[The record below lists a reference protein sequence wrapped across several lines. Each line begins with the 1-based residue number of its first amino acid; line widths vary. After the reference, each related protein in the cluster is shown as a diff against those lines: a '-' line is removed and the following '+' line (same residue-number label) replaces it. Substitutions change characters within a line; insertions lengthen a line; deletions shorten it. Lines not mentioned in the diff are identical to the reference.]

1 MDRPA
6 SSALLPPTLRVICA
20 QSQSHWPSL
29 WGPGIS
35 CVWDTANT
43 LLGNV
48 GTSRR
53 LVPADA
59 EPSPVGDQF
68 QCAIIAKH
76 LFEHNVEYQCRSMA
90 AASDATTAA
99 MAARCVHS
107 TTVWLGNVLSPVAEF
122 ELTLPNMRTFVDLT
136 YMHCAGVR
144 QVLNCPGLSLNGS
157 FFETAAD
164 VSVLQP
170 IRCFLSYAV
179 NVAMTELQRTDEQTT
194 TTSAPLQQTLVTDPT
209 LATAQAVRLAFGSH
223 RPADVEDV
231 MRLMDGSYDWW
242 FLCVLLFIVAGAV
255 GNVLVCLA
263 VVLDRRLHNMT
274 NYFLFSLAIADLL
287 VSLVVMP
294 LGAIPSFIGET
305 SEVDT
310 YVI

>member
-1 MDRPA
+1 MDRTA
-6 SSALLPPTLRVICA
+6 SSALLPPTLRVTCA

-29 WGPGIS
+29 WGPAIS

-43 LLGNV
+43 LFGNV

-59 EPSPVGDQF
+59 EPSPVSDQF
-68 QCAIIAKH
+68 KCGIFAKH
-76 LFEHNVEYQCRSMA
+76 LFEFNVEYQCRSLGD
-90 AASDATTAA
+90 ASDTTTTT
-99 MAARCVHS
+99 RCVHN
-107 TTVWLGNVLSPVAEF
+107 TTVWLGSVLSPVAEF
-122 ELTLPNMRTFVDLT
+122 ELRLPNMRTFVDLS
-136 YMHCAGVR
+136 YMHCASVR

-164 VSVLQP
+164 VSLLQP

-179 NVAMTELQRTDEQTT
+179 NAAVAEVQRSDELMTMA
-194 TTSAPLQQTLVTDPT
+194 SAPLQRKLFTDPT
-209 LATAQAVRLAFGSH
+209 ALATTETVRLAFGSH

-242 FLCVLLFIVAGAV
+242 FLCVLLFVVAGAV

-294 LGAIPSFIGET
+294 LGAIPSFIGEM
-305 SEVDT
+305 SDV
-310 YVI
+310 